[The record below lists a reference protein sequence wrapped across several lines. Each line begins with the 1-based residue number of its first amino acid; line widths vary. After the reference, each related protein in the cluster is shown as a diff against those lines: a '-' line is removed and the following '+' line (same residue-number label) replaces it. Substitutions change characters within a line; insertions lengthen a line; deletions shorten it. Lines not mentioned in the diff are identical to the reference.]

1 MNAVFRFHTVI
12 PLLLLT
18 VTVHAGLEQEKTKCF
33 CDGSGEVYRIAVV
46 AVLRDGRGSVG
57 LVNPDG
63 QMTVLNEGE
72 AKLGCRLVE
81 VAVMQ
86 TSTLAVLD
94 CGQGEVPYR
103 VGEELRTVPVIQPR
117 LGTAHACGAATDQ
130 RRPAELETAR

>member
-1 MNAVFRFHTVI
+1 MPAIFRSLTVL
-12 PLLLLT
+12 PVLLLT

-81 VAVMQ
+81 VAEMQ
-86 TSTLAVLD
+86 TSPLAVLD

-103 VGEELRTVPVIQPR
+103 IGDQLR
-117 LGTAHACGAATDQ
+117 
-130 RRPAELETAR
+130 AEPI